1 MIGNEEKNTTN
12 FEEIIIHTDGG
23 SRGNPGPSAAGYV
36 ILAPDETILETGGE
50 YLGITTN
57 NQAEYQAVRYA
68 LQQAKK
74 YHPKKVAFRIDSQL
88 VVNQMNGLY
97 QIRNRDLWP
106 IHANIKDLIAEFHTV
121 TFEHVYRED
130 NRLADEQVNL
140 ILDQQAQMH
149 S

>member
-1 MIGNEEKNTTN
+1 MAYIEDKNTTKI
-12 FEEIIIHTDGG
+12 EEIVIHTDGG

-36 ILAPDETILETGGE
+36 IMTLDGVVVETGGE

-74 YHPKKVAFRIDSQL
+74 YHPRQIKFKIDSQL
-88 VVNQMNGLY
+88 VVNQMNGAY
-97 QIRNRDLWP
+97 RIRNRDLWP
-106 IHANIKDLIAEFHTV
+106 IHASIRDLIAGFDKV
-121 TFEHVYRED
+121 TFEHIYRED
-130 NRLADEQVNL
+130 NKLADSQVNL
-140 ILDQQAQMH
+140 ILDQQTQAH

>member
-1 MIGNEEKNTTN
+1 MKNEDKKTTN
-12 FEEIIIHTDGG
+12 FEEIIVHTDGG

-68 LQQAKK
+68 LQQAEK
-74 YHPKKVAFRIDSQL
+74 YHPKRISFRIDSQL
-88 VVNQMNGLY
+88 VVNQMNGSY

-106 IHANIKDLIAEFHTV
+106 IHAKIKELIGQFAKV
-121 TFEHVYRED
+121 TFEHVYREQ
-130 NRLADEQVNL
+130 NKLADEQVNL
-140 ILDQQAQMH
+140 ILDEQAKTI